1 MTRMTRGEA
10 HAKLQGGLRADL
22 DASAEIL
29 ALLEQQFEC
38 ALRHQSARLA
48 ELATLLEPA
57 LASMEA
63 RRAERLSLV
72 RALLGAQGTMAALLD
87 SLPAPQRALMAAD
100 WADLEQRVVACKQA
114 TTRNST
120 LLAEQY
126 SVMQRVLHGEE
137 QTYAPR

>member
-1 MTRMTRGEA
+1 
-10 HAKLQGGLRADL
+10 
-22 DASAEIL
+22 
-29 ALLEQQFEC
+29 
-38 ALRHQSARLA
+38 
-48 ELATLLEPA
+48 
-57 LASMEA
+57 
-63 RRAERLSLV
+63 
-72 RALLGAQGTMAALLD
+72 MAALLD

>member
-1 MTRMTRGEA
+1 MTKMTRSEA
-10 HAKLQGGLRADL
+10 YAKLQDGVSADL
-22 DASAEIL
+22 DACAGML

-48 ELATLLEPA
+48 ELAALLEPA
-57 LASMEA
+57 LDSMEA
-63 RRAERLSLV
+63 RRVERLSLV

-87 SLPAPQRALMAAD
+87 SLPAAQRARMAAD
-100 WADLEQRVVACKQA
+100 WAELEQRVLACKQG